1 MDKLKGK
8 KIAHFF
14 HNSPYGKEANP
25 TLEKLADKYGFKLT
39 LLAVDHPGQE
49 QGATWLQIG
58 RLRPDWI
65 FMFGCGVMNYVAIQ
79 EAAASK
85 YPMDHFIGNW
95 WSGSDDRKSTC
106 TKYSQ

>member
-8 KIAHFF
+8 KIAHVF

-49 QGATWLQIG
+49 QGSTWQQIR

-65 FMFGCGVMNYVAIQ
+65 FMSGWVVLISVPLK
-79 EAAASK
+79 AAAPNST
-85 YPMDHFIGNW
+85 PQDLLTPNW
-95 WSGSDDRKSTC
+95 WSGSVA
-106 TKYSQ
+106 